1 LSSLKGGSEACL
13 VAKIKADLTYVSR
26 YIKICSEAY
35 TTYIHP
41 KRQKCQRIGKLMKIR
56 NGCHPFVKIYQ
67 NMKTLS
73 KNNESLKIVD
83 VRGMLQIDPWGD
95 F

>member
-1 LSSLKGGSEACL
+1 MDVSS
-13 VAKIKADLTYVSR
+13 I
-26 YIKICSEAY
+26 
-35 TTYIHP
+35 
-41 KRQKCQRIGKLMKIR
+41 RQ
-56 NGCHPFVKIYQ
+56 NYQ